1 MNLPNKLSLLRVA
14 LIPVMVALMLPQTL
28 VCDLL
33 AAAVFAVAALTDYF
47 DGHIA
52 RSRHLITDFGK
63 FIDPVADKLLNLSA
77 MMMLVQ
83 RGTLPGWVVVLIL
96 ARELAVDGLRMVAVG
111 QGAFRPEAVFPVGA
125 FQVIPQVVYQV
136 GVDLHQQG
144 ECEAEYR
151 GQEDEPA
158 VRRRKAAAQHH
169 RDGGSGQSLGTC
181 RKQPCPQGIGAYLFC
196 SHRFG
201 LWARGY
207 PGFTT
212 RWVPAPRC
220 GGIRWRA
227 RNGGSRR
234 TRGRPTAARDAR
246 P

>member
-111 QGAFRPEAVFPVGA
+111 QGRVIDAPLRADYAPARPDRPRVGRCERDRPRRAVDAVDQHRADAVGRRHHPLERHRLLR
-125 FQVIPQVVYQV
+125 PQQ
-136 GVDLHQQG
+136 GLHQG
-144 ECEAEYR
+144 YVMLSEAINS
-151 GQEDEPA
+151 QN
-158 VRRRKAAAQHH
+158 H
-169 RDGGSGQSLGTC
+169 
-181 RKQPCPQGIGAYLFC
+181 
-196 SHRFG
+196 
-201 LWARGY
+201 
-207 PGFTT
+207 
-212 RWVPAPRC
+212 
-220 GGIRWRA
+220 
-227 RNGGSRR
+227 N
-234 TRGRPTAARDAR
+234 
-246 P
+246 

>member
-111 QGAFRPEAVFPVGA
+111 QGR
-125 FQVIPQVVYQV
+125 VIAAGKLGKIKTASQMVMLLFVLITHQPALTAPAWDVVNATV
-136 GVDLHQQG
+136 L
-144 ECEAEYR
+144 ARR
-151 GQEDEPA
+151 GC
-158 VRRRKAAAQHH
+158 
-169 RDGGSGQSLGTC
+169 GGS
-181 RKQPCPQGIGAYLFC
+181 
-196 SHRFG
+196 
-201 LWARGY
+201 
-207 PGFTT
+207 
-212 RWVPAPRC
+212 APR
-220 GGIRWRA
+220 
-227 RNGGSRR
+227 
-234 TRGRPTAARDAR
+234 
-246 P
+246 

>member
-111 QGAFRPEAVFPVGA
+111 QGR
-125 FQVIPQVVYQV
+125 VIAAGKLGKIKTASQMVMLLFV
-136 GVDLHQQG
+136 LITHQP
-144 ECEAEYR
+144 ALTAPAWDVASSTVLARR
-151 GQEDEPA
+151 GC
-158 VRRRKAAAQHH
+158 
-169 RDGGSGQSLGTC
+169 GGS
-181 RKQPCPQGIGAYLFC
+181 
-196 SHRFG
+196 
-201 LWARGY
+201 
-207 PGFTT
+207 
-212 RWVPAPRC
+212 APR
-220 GGIRWRA
+220 
-227 RNGGSRR
+227 
-234 TRGRPTAARDAR
+234 
-246 P
+246 

>member
-33 AAAVFAVAALTDYF
+33 AAAVFAAAALTDYF

-111 QGAFRPEAVFPVGA
+111 QGR
-125 FQVIPQVVYQV
+125 VIAAGKLGKIKTASQMVMLLFVLITHQPALTAPAWDVVNATV
-136 GVDLHQQG
+136 
-144 ECEAEYR
+144 
-151 GQEDEPA
+151 
-158 VRRRKAAAQHH
+158 
-169 RDGGSGQSLGTC
+169 LG
-181 RKQPCPQGIGAYLFC
+181 
-196 SHRFG
+196 
-201 LWARGY
+201 ARGC
-207 PGFTT
+207 GGL
-212 RWVPAPRC
+212 APR
-220 GGIRWRA
+220 
-227 RNGGSRR
+227 
-234 TRGRPTAARDAR
+234 
-246 P
+246 

>member
-111 QGAFRPEAVFPVGA
+111 QGRVIAAGKLGKIKTASQMEMLLFVLITHQPALTAPAWDVVNATVLGAPWMRWISTVLTLWVAVITLWSGIDYF
-125 FQVIPQVVYQV
+125 
-136 GVDLHQQG
+136 
-144 ECEAEYR
+144 
-151 GQEDEPA
+151 
-158 VRRRKAAAQHH
+158 VRNK
-169 RDGGSGQSLGTC
+169 DC
-181 RKQPCPQGIGAYLFC
+181 IK
-196 SHRFG
+196 
-201 LWARGY
+201 
-207 PGFTT
+207 
-212 RWVPAPRC
+212 
-220 GGIRWRA
+220 
-227 RNGGSRR
+227 
-234 TRGRPTAARDAR
+234 DM
-246 P
+246 

>member
-111 QGAFRPEAVFPVGA
+111 QGRVIAAGKLGKNQDRQPDGDAPLRADYAPARPDRPAWTWSTRPSSA
-125 FQVIPQVVYQV
+125 R
-136 GVDLHQQG
+136 
-144 ECEAEYR
+144 R
-151 GQEDEPA
+151 GC
-158 VRRRKAAAQHH
+158 
-169 RDGGSGQSLGTC
+169 GGSA
-181 RKQPCPQGIGAYLFC
+181 PC
-196 SHRFG
+196 
-201 LWARGY
+201 
-207 PGFTT
+207 
-212 RWVPAPRC
+212 
-220 GGIRWRA
+220 
-227 RNGGSRR
+227 
-234 TRGRPTAARDAR
+234 
-246 P
+246 

>member
-33 AAAVFAVAALTDYF
+33 AAAVFAAAALTDYF

-111 QGAFRPEAVFPVGA
+111 QGR
-125 FQVIPQVVYQV
+125 VIAAGKLGKIKTASQMVMLLFV
-136 GVDLHQQG
+136 LITHQ
-144 ECEAEYR
+144 
-151 GQEDEPA
+151 P
-158 VRRRKAAAQHH
+158 
-169 RDGGSGQSLGTC
+169 
-181 RKQPCPQGIGAYLFC
+181 
-196 SHRFG
+196 
-201 LWARGY
+201 ARG
-207 PGFTT
+207 TL
-212 RWVPAPRC
+212 
-220 GGIRWRA
+220 
-227 RNGGSRR
+227 
-234 TRGRPTAARDAR
+234 
-246 P
+246 